1 MSDPHIHRRA
11 RMAKTVEIEV
21 VCAGKKPGESVT
33 LPGAVT
39 RPSDGRASD
48 TGVILLHGAGGDLH
62 GGHMNITAA
71 YFADHL
77 GTPVFRVTMK
87 SPNVNYRL
95 RAAHG
100 LMRVALKDGVSQFIL
115 AGQSNGA
122 RVCCNLFSQLVD
134 PENDDAFPKASPSAE
149 LVERFHKT
157 KTREPAKTREN
168 GSPARVS
175 GLVLFSYPLHAPGKT
190 SERDLREDELERAFD
205 AAPKARDRFRPVVPI
220 KFVRGARDAFA
231 NASLFDARV
240 KRFIERVNERV
251 PVETHPDR
259 KGAVFFPRYCMED
272 VVYVV
277 PGGDHG
283 LSVQKSAA
291 VGTDEAREKALA
303 FVCRGFREV
312 EGAAAPPPKGKGK
325 RAREEEGEAA

>member
-1 MSDPHIHRRA
+1 
-11 RMAKTVEIEV
+11 MAKTVEIEV
-21 VCAGKKPGESVT
+21 VCAGKKPGETVT

-39 RPSDGRASD
+39 SPSDGRASD

-62 GGHMNITAA
+62 GGHMNTTAA

-87 SPNVNYRL
+87 SPDVNYRL

-100 LMRVALKDGVSQFIL
+100 LISVALSHGVSRFIL

-134 PENDDAFPKASPSAE
+134 PEKDDAFPKANPSAE
-149 LVERFHKT
+149 LLERFDIT
-157 KTREPAKTREN
+157 KTRQQTMIEN

-175 GLVLFSYPLHAPGKT
+175 SLVLFSYPLHAPGKS
-190 SERDLREDELERAFD
+190 SERDLRQDELERAFD
-205 AAPKARDRFRPVVPI
+205 AAPKARDHFRPVVPI
-220 KFVRGARDAFA
+220 KFIRGERDAFA
-231 NASLFDARV
+231 NATLFNACV
-240 KRFIERVNERV
+240 KRLIKKVNESL
-251 PVETHPDR
+251 PLESHTDC
-259 KGAVFFPRYCMED
+259 KGAFFSPRYCTED
-272 VVYVV
+272 VVYVM

-303 FVCRGFREV
+303 FVCRSFRTA
-312 EGAAAPPPKGKGK
+312 EGAAPPPPKGKGK
-325 RAREEEGEAA
+325 RAREEEEEEAVDHN